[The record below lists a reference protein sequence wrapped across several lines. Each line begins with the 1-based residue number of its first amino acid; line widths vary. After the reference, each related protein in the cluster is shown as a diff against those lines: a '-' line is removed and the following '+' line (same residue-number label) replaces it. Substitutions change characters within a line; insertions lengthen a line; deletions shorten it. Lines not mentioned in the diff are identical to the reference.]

1 MPTHYS
7 QLPEGRITFEAF
19 WAGLDHLTVEEL
31 QILKQ
36 ELDRRWSPAD
46 DWLNTEY
53 VAYAQNHGDP
63 SIRLGCVRETLAKI
77 EVSMSDEITGA
88 REDRF

>member
-36 ELDRRWSPAD
+36 ELDRR
-46 DWLNTEY
+46 
-53 VAYAQNHGDP
+53 
-63 SIRLGCVRETLAKI
+63 
-77 EVSMSDEITGA
+77 
-88 REDRF
+88 